1 MDRLQVLPPS
11 SARSNAIYGQTGST
25 FKALRKLMFLSV
37 QINHAFDSFGW
48 RYGTF
53 ISTGNYSV
61 ELTWYFDQNDVF
73 DMQLTKNPAAF

>member
-1 MDRLQVLPPS
+1 
-11 SARSNAIYGQTGST
+11 
-25 FKALRKLMFLSV
+25 MFLSV

-48 RYGTF
+48 RYGPF

>member
-1 MDRLQVLPPS
+1 
-11 SARSNAIYGQTGST
+11 
-25 FKALRKLMFLSV
+25 MFLSV

-53 ISTGNYSV
+53 ISAGNYSV